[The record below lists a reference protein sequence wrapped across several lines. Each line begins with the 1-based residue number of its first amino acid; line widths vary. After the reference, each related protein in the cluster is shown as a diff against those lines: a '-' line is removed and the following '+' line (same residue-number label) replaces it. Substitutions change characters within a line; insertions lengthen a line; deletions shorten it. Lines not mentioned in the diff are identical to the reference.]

1 VIELKTNF
9 LSRTSTKE
17 QVEKDFD
24 WILVY
29 DSDLREAIFN
39 VCYDPDSIERS
50 VASEK
55 EETEMKKL
63 AIIKKTSDK
72 SSIHLHQDYTELA
85 VICVIKEIVKEH
97 KNSEFQ
103 QHEYFIYYLIVT
115 GVQSLMIFCVVFDV
129 LRNPNYHYYVVSNV
143 LVFLRKICSYLH
155 ASLDYVPR
163 YIQSVDVAKVCG
175 EPSGAVHQ
183 ALYCLLCDFAE
194 LVYRVVINLCKLM
207 HDHVQVVYRVSH
219 CACCGPPRDQPSASS
234 VQRSPFQRQ
243 IDRKYLL

>member
-39 VCYDPDSIERS
+39 ICYEPDSIERA

-55 EETEMKKL
+55 EETDMKKL

-85 VICVIKEIVKEH
+85 VICFIKEIVKEH
-97 KNSEFQ
+97 KISEFQ

-143 LVFLRKICSYLH
+143 LVFCVKFVVTCTLH
-155 ASLDYVPR
+155 LIMYPGIFRALTLQKYVVNHPELFTR
-163 YIQSVDVAKVCG
+163 PYIAFYVTLQNLFI
-175 EPSGAVHQ
+175 E
-183 ALYCLLCDFAE
+183 LLSIFA
-194 LVYRVVINLCKLM
+194 NLCMIMYK
-207 HDHVQVVYRVSH
+207 
-219 CACCGPPRDQPSASS
+219 
-234 VQRSPFQRQ
+234 
-243 IDRKYLL
+243 